1 MGKVRTITIDGI
13 ISSRSFY
20 KSFYKHIES
29 TAFSAKNK
37 GRLESFWFGETHH
50 SGEFEVGYHSFDFQ
64 RHYGAESESFKR
76 RLQPHIHGKI
86 AYKDGKTIISYKQ
99 ENKIS
104 LFGIVL
110 MALVLFALIP
120 TVQAFIET
128 KNLLCLLIFPFCII
142 AIIDLFGSFKANTRF
157 PKKLEEILE
166 DCKKSSE
173 V

>member
-64 RHYGAESESFKR
+64 LLFLNNLLNGMNMLQYESF
-76 RLQPHIHGKI
+76 L
-86 AYKDGKTIISYKQ
+86 Y
-99 ENKIS
+99 
-104 LFGIVL
+104 
-110 MALVLFALIP
+110 
-120 TVQAFIET
+120 
-128 KNLLCLLIFPFCII
+128 
-142 AIIDLFGSFKANTRF
+142 
-157 PKKLEEILE
+157 
-166 DCKKSSE
+166 
-173 V
+173 